1 MILEAL
7 LAYAHFAAILTLVV
21 FMTSQAALCR
31 PQWLNADVV
40 RRLGRVD
47 KIYWGASAAVLATGL
62 ARMAWGVKGFG
73 WYAVQP
79 LMQLKIALFIVI
91 ALLALRPT
99 RLFSRWQRTLAAT
112 GRLPDAAEVNTAR
125 RWVMIEAHLLLL
137 LPLAAVFVARG
148 LNWG

>member
-47 KIYWGASAAVLATGL
+47 RIYWGAFAAVLASGA

-73 WYAVQP
+73 WYASQP
-79 LMQLKIALFIVI
+79 LMQLKIPCSW
-91 ALLALRPT
+91 R
-99 RLFSRWQRTLAAT
+99 S
-112 GRLPDAAEVNTAR
+112 
-125 RWVMIEAHLLLL
+125 H
-137 LPLAAVFVARG
+137 
-148 LNWG
+148 